1 MENTPAGETAGESWE
16 VSLAV
21 VEENEPRT
29 SKRKQ
34 CPEPTEARFN
44 AHEVRKKIEGLKTGK
59 LTLRTPTCEYGSR
72 GCVVC

>member
-16 VSLAV
+16 VPLAV
-21 VEENEPRT
+21 VEENKPRT

-44 AHEVRKKIEGLKTGK
+44 AHEVRKKNRGPQDGKTD
-59 LTLRTPTCEYGSR
+59 TLNADQ
-72 GCVVC
+72 